1 MNKDEIIRLPFVVVA
16 YQQIYPSEST
26 CGICNLPWSVCGMKP
41 IKTTEDKGV
50 FYVCPHCWEKNSLT
64 DILKASVNGYLSQI
78 NNLSNRDKEL
88 FIKEFDLGDILM
100 KIEEEYI
107 KTHHNGTQDNH

>member
-1 MNKDEIIRLPFVVVA
+1 MSKNEIIRLPFVVEA

-26 CGICNLPWSVCGMKP
+26 CGICDLPWSVCGMKY
-41 IKTTEDKGV
+41 IKTAEDRGV
-50 FYVCPHCWEKNSLT
+50 FYVCPHCWEKSSLT

-78 NNLSNRDKEL
+78 NNLPKRDKEL
-88 FIKEFDLGDILM
+88 FMKEFDLGDVLM

-107 KTHHNGTQDNH
+107 KSHKS